1 MREAWDACFEQ
12 SLSWMCMHVARM
24 QLTSCMH
31 ACKGVGCILAAM
43 TPCAR
48 LYGFLGLALAAAFP
62 NARHA
67 YSDWI
72 ATYSGRP
79 YLSVPDAQEA
89 LLDEIGDQG
98 NYGAL
103 FSDYFPPAM
112 LARAGCFCNRKG
124 RRALEGGVL
133 L

>member
-1 MREAWDACFEQ
+1 MERSHAA
-12 SLSWMCMHVARM
+12 HV
-24 QLTSCMH
+24 MH
-31 ACKGVGCILAAM
+31 ACLQGVGCILAAM

-48 LYGFLGLALAAAFP
+48 LYGFIGLALAEAFP

-98 NYGAL
+98 NYGAPL
-103 FSDYFPPAM
+103 VQHVTIRGYHGQADLQCKTS
-112 LARAGCFCNRKG
+112 AG
-124 RRALEGGVL
+124 GG
-133 L
+133 